1 MHRAEALLHILIPN
15 LDLNDPGIDAAVA
28 QGWIPG
34 APGKGAPEVP
44 ASTRNLKLERPAAP
58 AAAKSDAHLE
68 SMVRAVAQMDLD
80 EQGNWDYHGH
90 SSGLSFI
97 RRMREQLGDIMGPD
111 TVSTPFVKSR
121 PRTQVL
127 DSPKST
133 NLDSP
138 TAESAN
144 LGGDLP
150 SREVAHQLCSNA
162 VNDAAVLLRVLHQ
175 PTFWKHFERIY
186 SMPPEAYGNEE
197 YKFLPLLY
205 SVMALGTLFG
215 TDANSR
221 LNQSGYEAAIMQG

>member
-1 MHRAEALLHILIPN
+1 
-15 LDLNDPGIDAAVA
+15 
-28 QGWIPG
+28 
-34 APGKGAPEVP
+34 
-44 ASTRNLKLERPAAP
+44 
-58 AAAKSDAHLE
+58 
-68 SMVRAVAQMDLD
+68 MDLD

-121 PRTQVL
+121 PRTQIL
-127 DSPKST
+127 DSPRSN

-138 TAESAN
+138 SPSSP
-144 LGGDLP
+144 GFGSDLP
-150 SREVAHQLCSNA
+150 PRDVAYQLCANA

-175 PTFWKHFERIY
+175 PSFWKSFDHMY
-186 SMPPEAYGNEE
+186 SMPAENYGNDE

-215 TDANSR
+215 TDENSC